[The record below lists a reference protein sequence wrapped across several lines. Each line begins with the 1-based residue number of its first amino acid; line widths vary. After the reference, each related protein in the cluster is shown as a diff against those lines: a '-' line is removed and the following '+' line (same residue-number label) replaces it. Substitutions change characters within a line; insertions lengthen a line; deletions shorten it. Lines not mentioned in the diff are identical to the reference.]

1 MSTADVPRRCRSR
14 RGARGFSI
22 LEALIVTF
30 IVATITLV
38 IERTVSSVTDTERTM
53 RAIRNT
59 SDRGQQAAYRLREV
73 VSSSRNLF
81 GNDTVGN
88 GYLGKIGFGSLP
100 LLPGSRLPK
109 IDELK
114 PLGPDVAGDPKT
126 GNILLFA
133 RQADPVPAKAQASTK
148 LMRQIDTYRLV
159 CVYLTQST
167 KTVVAG
173 GPAALD
179 LVEWR
184 SDAFPSYTQVQAITD
199 STQKKSVVADLY
211 TRYGFDYLW
220 DSTLPVSSAF
230 FAIDGVGNVAST
242 PTAVSTI
249 PEDLNVSKR
258 GRFVAGNMA
267 VARTDATSAPR
278 ASVFTVD
285 APASW
290 VPHGFECKICGVSG
304 ARKVWIRLTVEQQA
318 SKGRVPAQ
326 QTTVVATARDL

>member
-1 MSTADVPRRCRSR
+1 MSTADARRLRGLR
-14 RGARGFSI
+14 RAQAGFSI

-38 IERTVSSVTDTERTM
+38 IERTVSSLIDTERTM

-73 VSSSRNLF
+73 VTSSRNLF
-81 GNDTVGN
+81 ANDTVGN
-88 GYLGKIGFGSLP
+88 GYLGKIGFGALP

-114 PLGPDVAGDPKT
+114 PLGPDVVGDPRT
-126 GNILLFA
+126 GNVLLFA
-133 RQADPVPAKAQASTK
+133 RQADPVPAKAQAATK
-148 LMRQIDTYRLV
+148 LMRLVDTYRLV

-173 GPAALD
+173 GPPALD

-184 SDAFPSYTQVQAITD
+184 SDAFPSYSQVQAITD

-211 TRYGFDYLW
+211 NRFGFDYLW
-220 DSTLPVSSAF
+220 DMTQPVGSAF
-230 FAIDGVGNVAST
+230 YAIDGTGNVSAT
-242 PTAVSTI
+242 ATAVTTI
-249 PEDLNVSKR
+249 PEDLNVSRR

-267 VARTDATSAPR
+267 VARTDATSYPR

-285 APASW
+285 APATWS
-290 VPHGFECKICGVSG
+290 PQGFECKICGVSG
-304 ARKVWIRLTVEQQA
+304 ARKVWMRLTVEQQA